1 MNCYNRHMK
10 IVRRI
15 SFILFGLALIIVG
28 LFAFYSA
35 LQNEQGIN
43 LVKFGVV
50 SLMMIGV
57 GSLFVVYSDKIAEAN
72 EPHRV
77 GKTNKYVSRQL
88 LLFFVFVVVYIAASV
103 MAMMKNPSTKTVMFF
118 IGGLFIIVIAL
129 IVLAVRAAKFRK
141 NTRVHDS
148 YFKDVKIHENDS
160 LFTMVIDCC
169 WYEDNKMYM
178 RGNVHGTV
186 NIKDKVYFYLPDNKQ
201 YYNDIIGIEVE
212 GNSVNSVSDKRATLI
227 IKANA
232 PIEFPLY
239 TVCSSCISYGN
250 KDLQMNITNPR
261 VLALIN
267 DFEYQKVKE
276 YYFSYVIDDIVH
288 GRYLLRVVRDNEN
301 SNVINK
307 TNDYIFGYNGE
318 YLFATV
324 ESNLG
329 NEALGIYT
337 DWQSIK
343 DQSDKNGEEV
353 LALTFD
359 EIYKEIVKG
368 KNTPLV
374 INPFNKNHFYLPLEL
389 INEIV
394 ATEGYQKEFERKNTD
409 DK

>member
-1 MNCYNRHMK
+1 MK

-28 LFAFYSA
+28 VFALYSA
-35 LQNEQGIN
+35 LQNEQGLN

-141 NTRVHDS
+141 NTKVHDS

-178 RGNVHGTV
+178 RGNVHGSV

-227 IKANA
+227 IKAKG

-267 DFEYQKVKE
+267 DFEYQKVKDH
-276 YYFSYVIDDIVH
+276 YFGYVIDDIVH

-301 SNVINK
+301 SNIINK

-368 KNTPLV
+368 KNIPLV

>member
-1 MNCYNRHMK
+1 
-10 IVRRI
+10 
-15 SFILFGLALIIVG
+15 
-28 LFAFYSA
+28 
-35 LQNEQGIN
+35 
-43 LVKFGVV
+43 
-50 SLMMIGV
+50 MMIGV

-103 MAMMKNPSTKTVMFF
+103 MAMMKNPSTKTVIFF
-118 IGGLFIIVIAL
+118 IGGLFIIVLAL
-129 IVLAVRAAKFRK
+129 VVLAVRATKFRN

-148 YFKDVKIHENDS
+148 YFKDIKIHENNS

-212 GNSVNSVSDKRATLI
+212 GNSVNSESDKRATLI
-227 IKANA
+227 IKAKA

-261 VLALIN
+261 VLGLIN

-359 EIYKEIVKG
+359 EIYKEIVKE
-368 KNTPLV
+368 KNIHLV

>member
-1 MNCYNRHMK
+1 M
-10 IVRRI
+10 
-15 SFILFGLALIIVG
+15 LD
-28 LFAFYSA
+28 
-35 LQNEQGIN
+35 
-43 LVKFGVV
+43 KF
-50 SLMMIGV
+50 
-57 GSLFVVYSDKIAEAN
+57 
-72 EPHRV
+72 
-77 GKTNKYVSRQL
+77 
-88 LLFFVFVVVYIAASV
+88 
-103 MAMMKNPSTKTVMFF
+103 
-118 IGGLFIIVIAL
+118 
-129 IVLAVRAAKFRK
+129 
-141 NTRVHDS
+141 
-148 YFKDVKIHENDS
+148 
-160 LFTMVIDCC
+160 
-169 WYEDNKMYM
+169 
-178 RGNVHGTV
+178 
-186 NIKDKVYFYLPDNKQ
+186 YFYLPDNRK
-201 YYNDIIGIEVE
+201 YYDEVIDIEVE
-212 GNSVNSVSDKRATLI
+212 GNSVNSVIDKRATLI
-227 IKANA
+227 IKAKA

-288 GRYLLRVVRDNEN
+288 GRYLLRVLRDNEN

-394 ATEGYQKEFERKNTD
+394 ATEGYQKEFEEKNTD